1 MGPVAVS
8 QQCQPESPYTF
19 IMSHLPIWPPSVHK
33 GPEGGPGHERAGPG
47 PLPPGQT
54 ELSAVPVTPAP
65 AWLPRRSPLWT
76 VSTGRLHLA
85 CSPARLPEPSRYPKS
100 ATHSRPAQGLSPR
113 VTLSPRVSSG
123 GPNGTSPPPLPPLP
137 AATNNPPST
146 STSRPHRRR
155 AAGRPSTDTRH
166 VW

>member
-1 MGPVAVS
+1 MGPVDIR

-65 AWLPRRSPLWT
+65 CLAAPV
-76 VSTGRLHLA
+76 VSSLDSLYRKAAPSLQP
-85 CSPARLPEPSRYPKS
+85 SPAP
-100 ATHSRPAQGLSPR
+100 
-113 VTLSPRVSSG
+113 
-123 GPNGTSPPPLPPLP
+123 
-137 AATNNPPST
+137 
-146 STSRPHRRR
+146 
-155 AAGRPSTDTRH
+155 
-166 VW
+166 